1 MAKSFIRLWI
11 LFSLLIS
18 ITSCTL
24 GPAEF
29 GVLEGQ
35 VNIGPLQPAIQVGED
50 PPTPAPEV
58 YAAREIVVYK
68 KNGVTEYTR
77 LAIGPTGLYRGDL
90 PVGVYVIDINHLGID
105 SADNLPLEIT
115 IFADRVFTLDISIDT
130 GIR

>member
-1 MAKSFIRLWI
+1 MSNPFPRLG
-11 LFSLLIS
+11 LVLLILLS
-18 ITSCTL
+18 FTSCTL

-29 GVLEGQ
+29 GFLEGQ
-35 VNIGPLQPAIQVGED
+35 VNIGPLQPARQAGVD

-77 LAIGPTGLYRGDL
+77 LTIGPTGLYRGEL
-90 PVGVYVIDINHLGID
+90 PVGFYVIDINRIGID

-115 IFADRVFTLDISIDT
+115 ISADRVFTLDISIDT